1 MNAAVPD
8 VFAPAQLGPLRTG
21 GRRENL

>member
-8 VFAPAQLGPLRTG
+8 VLAPAQLGPLRTG